1 MSKFTLAIKR
11 NNNLRANDSG
21 SYFSYITRIFAVV
34 YFIGFM
40 LFFLLKVIS
49 KLRIYDNIPSEF
61 DLSLQLA
68 LQRRRFEF
76 FYRKHYV
83 LIIITYKLQGLE
95 WV

>member
-1 MSKFTLAIKR
+1 MSKFTFAIKR
-11 NNNLRANDSG
+11 NNNLGANDSG
-21 SYFSYITRIFAVV
+21 SYFSYITPIFAVV
-34 YFIGFM
+34 FLYWFYT
-40 LFFLLKVIS
+40 FFLLKVIS

-61 DLSLQLA
+61 DLS

>member
-21 SYFSYITRIFAVV
+21 SYFSYISPIFAVV
-34 YFIGFM
+34 FFIGFM

-61 DLSLQLA
+61 DLSLQ
-68 LQRRRFEF
+68 RRRFGF

>member
-11 NNNLRANDSG
+11 NNNLRATTLVHTLAISRP
-21 SYFSYITRIFAVV
+21 FSQSSC
-34 YFIGFM
+34 FIGFM

-61 DLSLQLA
+61 DLSLQ
-68 LQRRRFEF
+68 RRRFGF